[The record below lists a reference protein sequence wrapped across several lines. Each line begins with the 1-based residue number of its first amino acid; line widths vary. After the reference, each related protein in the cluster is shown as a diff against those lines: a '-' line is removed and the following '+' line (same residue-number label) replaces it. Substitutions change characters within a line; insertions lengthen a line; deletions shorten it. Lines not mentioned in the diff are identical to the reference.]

1 MEYYLINFNLKGFY
15 FLVFFEIAYV
25 AEVLPIFDLQK
36 GEICEITLYLPVDVD
51 VDFSLQKM
59 QKQYK
64 DIDKIAISTTIITT
78 KITICAVVSRNMF
91 TYVVSLEFA
100 KINRPYNSSAF
111 ETKSLKSISYL
122 SVYAFS

>member
-1 MEYYLINFNLKGFY
+1 
-15 FLVFFEIAYV
+15 
-25 AEVLPIFDLQK
+25 
-36 GEICEITLYLPVDVD
+36 
-51 VDFSLQKM
+51 M

-100 KINRPYNSSAF
+100 TKINRPYNSSAF
-111 ETKSLKSISYL
+111 ESKSLKSISYL

>member
-1 MEYYLINFNLKGFY
+1 MKGFY

-64 DIDKIAISTTIITT
+64 DNDKIAISTTIITT

-91 TYVVSLEFA
+91 TCVVCSEFRIC
-100 KINRPYNSSAF
+100 KNKQTIQLTQVHSR
-111 ETKSLKSISYL
+111 LK
-122 SVYAFS
+122 A